1 MFEWDEAKAK
11 SNEIKH
17 SVSFPFASRA
27 FEDENRL
34 TVIDDRSDYDE
45 VRYISLACI
54 EKRVYVLV
62 YTVRNSLI
70 RLISARKANSK
81 EVKRYDNR

>member
-11 SNEIKH
+11 NNETKY

-45 VRYISLACI
+45 VRYVTLARI
-54 EKRVYVLV
+54 QKRVYVLV
-62 YTVRNSLI
+62 YTLRNSMI